1 LKASKPYPGLMHFM
15 GLKQIGL
22 LSQLYT
28 LLVDSVYFLYHTTT
42 LFSKIPTLA
51 HFYTILDERMKQ
63 MDNKTNENLKEKE
76 ILACNEEVSREL
88 FSKELHVIVTDGVR
102 DSLEQGAEKS

>member
-1 LKASKPYPGLMHFM
+1 
-15 GLKQIGL
+15 
-22 LSQLYT
+22 
-28 LLVDSVYFLYHTTT
+28 
-42 LFSKIPTLA
+42 
-51 HFYTILDERMKQ
+51 

-102 DSLEQGAEKS
+102 ASLEQKSEKS